1 MSDER
6 YVHPRHGICRVLG
19 RQNRTVGDGTRT
31 YVELQ
36 VEASPSGR
44 AALTMLL
51 PEDEL
56 MDHVREVASKSV
68 AEAALKAMTD
78 RKASVIEGA
87 ASWRVRVAKAETAIE
102 DGDLVELGR
111 VLRDLVKQDHDS
123 GLSNSERRVAD
134 HVRDLVVG
142 ELVGAM
148 AWSVEEAAAAVD
160 ERVGTWGPVDD

>member
-1 MSDER
+1 MADER

-19 RQNRTVGDGTRT
+19 RTERQVGDETKV

-36 VEASPSGR
+36 VDASPSGR
-44 AALTMLL
+44 AALTMLM

-56 MDHVREVASKSV
+56 LEHVREVSDEEAGQV
-68 AEAALKAMTD
+68 ALAALTD
-78 RKASVIEGA
+78 DEPSVITGA
-87 ASWRVRVAKAETAIE
+87 ATWRARVAKAESAVDE
-102 DGDLVELGR
+102 GDLTELSR
-111 VLRDLVKQDHDS
+111 VLRDFAIQDAES

-148 AWSVEEAAAAVD
+148 DWSVEEAVEAVD
-160 ERVGTWGPVDD
+160 ERLVHVEDGA